1 VVLTSHN
8 HGYQN
13 NQRPTFGVGSWFT
26 TSWYFFH
33 FLEIVSGWLVP
44 SAGQKIPVQP
54 GWYLPPRKFPI
65 AENKFFQVREL
76 KYEGKI
82 QVVLYGLMT
91 VNLELYSQEMRRW
104 WIQELWLQELW
115 Q

>member
-1 VVLTSHN
+1 MVHN
-8 HGYQN
+8 ELVFFSLFRNSEWLAG
-13 NQRPTFGVGSWFT
+13 TFRWS
-26 TSWYFFH
+26 
-33 FLEIVSGWLVP
+33 EE
-44 SAGQKIPVQP
+44 IPVQP